1 MIAVVTPAQ
10 AKAFADAGFALF
22 EGKEAT
28 EGVAYDCR
36 DFVCRLPTSDP
47 RALAVSVS

>member
-1 MIAVVTPAQ
+1 MTPEQ
-10 AKAFADAGFALF
+10 ARAFADAGFELF
-22 EGKEAT
+22 LEKDAV

-47 RALAVSVS
+47 EQLSPAR